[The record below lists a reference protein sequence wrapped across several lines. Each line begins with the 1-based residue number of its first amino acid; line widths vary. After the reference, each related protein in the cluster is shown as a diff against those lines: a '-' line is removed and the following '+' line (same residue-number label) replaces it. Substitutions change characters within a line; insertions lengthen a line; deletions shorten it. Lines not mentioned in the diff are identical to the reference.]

1 MTVQTRRTLN
11 GVFHS
16 YDSMIFTV
24 LSYEASRFSYW
35 HPQAKTMQMD
45 NCFSMRNGFLQTK
58 YDVLKGQR
66 LKRVMGVVIVPNQNW
81 FTENMASGTASSP
94 NRE

>member
-1 MTVQTRRTLN
+1 M
-11 GVFHS
+11 H
-16 YDSMIFTV
+16 
-24 LSYEASRFSYW
+24 
-35 HPQAKTMQMD
+35 MD

-66 LKRVMGVVIVPNQNW
+66 LKRVMGVVIGPDQNW